1 MAPQSSW
8 RRPRGASRVRSLML
22 RSTPP
27 RIPSPRRPIDIVVL
41 HRVLDG
47 LRGLPGAI

>member
-1 MAPQSSW
+1 MAPRRFW

-27 RIPSPRRPIDIVVL
+27 RIPPPRQPIDIVTL

-47 LRGLPGAI
+47 LRALPGVV